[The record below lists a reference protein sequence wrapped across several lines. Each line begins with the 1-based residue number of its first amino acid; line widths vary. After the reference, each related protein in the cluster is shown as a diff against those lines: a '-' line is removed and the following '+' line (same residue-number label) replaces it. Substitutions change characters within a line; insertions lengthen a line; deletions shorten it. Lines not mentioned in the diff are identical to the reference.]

1 MGPDV
6 ISSRANARVKQLR
19 AAFQGHARLSG
30 GLVAIE
36 GDHLLEEAL
45 RSGMVLKTVFVSER
59 REVPKAV
66 PRGVEV
72 MRLTEEV
79 FGSVVE
85 TQSPQGIAALMV
97 PPVWVLDDVMG
108 DGFGE
113 SERNAVSLTRDAHL
127 IDDETVAKMGHP
139 KSGRHAALIMIAVG
153 LQDPGNLGTLVRS
166 AEAFGAA
173 GMLTT
178 PGTVSAW
185 NQKALR
191 ASAGSVFRVPVVGV
205 TASEIEGL
213 KEREVRLIA
222 AVGAEGFGVT
232 ALQEMD
238 FRGACAVMIG
248 NEGAGLAEEW
258 MRMSDAKV
266 TIPCPGDVESLNAA
280 VAGSLLLYEASRQR
294 GGRTREQMQKR
305 NTGVLRSAQ
314 DDDEKQTTAT
324 TDGTTGAIAAA
335 SPGATDGATTDA
347 IAATQATAVTK
358 RVTR

>member
-1 MGPDV
+1 MGPEV

-45 RSGMVLKTVFVSER
+45 RSGMVLKSVFVSER

-85 TQSPQGIAALMV
+85 TQSPQGVAALLV
-97 PPVWVLDDVMG
+97 PPVRVLDDVVGSGG
-108 DGFGE
+108 D
-113 SERNAVSLTRDAHL
+113 LL
-127 IDDETVAKMGHP
+127 I
-139 KSGRHAALIMIAVG
+139 LIAVG

-173 GMLTT
+173 GVLTT

-205 TASEIEGL
+205 DASEIEGL
-213 KEREVRLIA
+213 KRRGVRLIA
-222 AVGAEGFGVT
+222 AVGADGDCVVDAREF
-232 ALQEMD
+232 D
-238 FRGACAVMIG
+238 FTVGCAVMIG
-248 NEGAGLAEEW
+248 NEGSGLSAEW
-258 MRMSDAKV
+258 MEMCDARV
-266 TIPCPGDVESLNAA
+266 TIPCPGAVESLNAA

-294 GGRTREQMQKR
+294 AALRE
-305 NTGVLRSAQ
+305 S
-314 DDDEKQTTAT
+314 TT
-324 TDGTTGAIAAA
+324 
-335 SPGATDGATTDA
+335 
-347 IAATQATAVTK
+347 
-358 RVTR
+358 

>member
-6 ISSRANARVKQLR
+6 ISSRTNARVKQLR

-30 GLVAIE
+30 GMVAIE

-59 REVPKAV
+59 REVPKIV

-72 MRLTEEV
+72 LRLAEEV

-85 TQSPQGIAALMV
+85 TQSPQGVAALMV
-97 PPVWVLDDVMG
+97 PPVSVLEDVMG
-108 DGFGE
+108 SSG
-113 SERNAVSLTRDAHL
+113 AASLIL
-127 IDDETVAKMGHP
+127 IT
-139 KSGRHAALIMIAVG
+139 VG

-166 AEAFGAA
+166 VEAFGAT

-191 ASAGSVFRVPVVGV
+191 ASVGSVFRVPVVGV
-205 TASEIEGL
+205 TASEVEGL
-213 KEREVRLIA
+213 KKRGVRLIA
-222 AVGAEGFGVT
+222 AVGADDAGVIS
-232 ALQEMD
+232 AQEMD
-238 FRGACAVMIG
+238 FTAGCAVMIG
-248 NEGAGLAEEW
+248 NEGAGLGAEWLE
-258 MRMSDAKV
+258 MCDVRV

-294 GGRTREQMQKR
+294 
-305 NTGVLRSAQ
+305 TGSFKGKDEMRGSFAPLRMTTSKVVR
-314 DDDEKQTTAT
+314 DEKQ
-324 TDGTTGAIAAA
+324 
-335 SPGATDGATTDA
+335 
-347 IAATQATAVTK
+347 
-358 RVTR
+358 